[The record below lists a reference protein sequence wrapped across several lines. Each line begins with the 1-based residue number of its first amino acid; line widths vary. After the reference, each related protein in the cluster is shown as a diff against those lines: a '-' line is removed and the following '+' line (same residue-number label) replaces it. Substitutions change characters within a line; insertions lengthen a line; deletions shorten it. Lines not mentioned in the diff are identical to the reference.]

1 MLVRMM
7 ESELL
12 IRYHVINF
20 LPAPFSPFFLTCDYI
35 RLTFLTAIGEFLSQ
49 VYGMDPIIINQ
60 LMYGIRGTD
69 GSFTSGYVKSFQTQ
83 ERWGWSH
90 EQLEAFE
97 QNSFIDWA
105 TRKLGRGT

>member
-1 MLVRMM
+1 MSCYVRY
-7 ESELL
+7 
-12 IRYHVINF
+12 RVINF
-20 LPAPFSPFFLTCDYI
+20 LPAPLSPFFLTCDHL

-49 VYGMDPIIINQ
+49 VYGMDSIIINQ

-69 GSFTSGYVKSFQTQ
+69 GAFTSGYVQSLQTQ
-83 ERWGWSH
+83 ESWGWSH

-97 QNSFIDWA
+97 QNSFMDWA

>member
-1 MLVRMM
+1 
-7 ESELL
+7 
-12 IRYHVINF
+12 
-20 LPAPFSPFFLTCDYI
+20 
-35 RLTFLTAIGEFLSQ
+35 
-49 VYGMDPIIINQ
+49 MDSIIINQ
-60 LMYGIRGTD
+60 LMYGIRGNY
-69 GSFTSGYVKSFQTQ
+69 GSFTSGYVMSLQTQ